1 MVPAFFWFRR
11 VFAIEAFIKI
21 VATIFLV
28 RSAGCRRSEKQL

>member
-21 VATIFLV
+21 VATI
-28 RSAGCRRSEKQL
+28 S